1 MLTVQELDKT
11 TKELW
16 ETAKNVFSL
25 GEDEKY
31 AFGVGV
37 TLALLHINEDEKENS
52 KHNTNKKPITEIFFK
67 GRKKHNE
74 SLDETSEPDDPCPEF
89 SGDIE
94 NRVSKCW

>member
-1 MLTVQELDKT
+1 MLTVQELDKV

-25 GEDEKY
+25 GEEEKY

-37 TLALLHINEDEKENS
+37 TLALLHINEGEKEDS

-74 SLDETSEPDDPCPEF
+74 SLDETSEPDDPRLKFWCNVDEK
-89 SGDIE
+89 GE
-94 NRVSKCW
+94 